1 MDVAVIGGGINGLSI
16 GYYLRTAG
24 ASVTVFEK
32 GSLGN
37 GSTERSAGGIRRQFS
52 TPINVELSKMSF
64 EVWDD
69 FEQRFG
75 EDIDFRQSGYLF
87 LAREEATADQFEA
100 TVRMQNG
107 LGVETELLDP
117 AEAVD
122 HCAGLNQDRFL
133 KGMYLGT
140 DGFADPHLAL
150 QAFSRNFMEAGGTF
164 RTRTEVTDV
173 LVDEGEVVGVEVDG
187 ETQEYDVVVNAAGP
201 WARKVA
207 QMAGLELPV
216 RPKRRRIVVVD
227 PAEPVP
233 ESVPLTI
240 DLDRGPYFR
249 PEREGSAI
257 VGGEYD
263 EEHDPDHDPDTYP
276 EKTSMEYS
284 ATLLEQLS
292 DVASYFGEET
302 RLKRGW
308 AGLYAVT
315 PDHHPIIEESMP
327 GFVSAVGFSGH
338 GFQHAPATG
347 QLVTEIIMEGEASS
361 VGISDLNRHRFVRGD
376 LIEEQNVA

>member
-1 MDVAVIGGGINGLSI
+1 E
-16 GYYLRTAG
+16 AG

-37 GSTERSAGGIRRQFS
+37 GSTERSAGGIRKQFS
-52 TPINVELSKMSF
+52 TPINVKLSKMSF

-69 FEQRFG
+69 FEARFG

-87 LAREEATADQFEA
+87 VALEEETADQFEA
-100 TVRMQNG
+100 TVRMQND

-117 AEAVD
+117 AEAVEY
-122 HCAGLNQDRFL
+122 CEGLHQDRFL

-150 QAFSRNFMEAGGTF
+150 QAFARNFAEAGGTF
-164 RTRTEVTDV
+164 ETHTEVTDV
-173 LVDEGEVVGVEVDG
+173 LVDDGAVVGVEVDG
-187 ETQEYDVVVNAAGP
+187 ESKEYDVVVNAAGP
-201 WARKVA
+201 WARQVA
-207 QMAGLELPV
+207 QMAGLDIPV
-216 RPKRRRIVVVD
+216 RPKRRRIIVVD
-227 PAEPVP
+227 PSEPMP

-249 PEREGSAI
+249 PERDGSALA
-257 VGGEYD
+257 GGEYD
-263 EEHDPDHDPDTYP
+263 EEDDPDYDPDTFP
-276 EKTSMEYS
+276 ENVGMEYS
-284 ATLLEQLS
+284 ATLLENLS
-292 DVASYFGEET
+292 DAASYFGEET

-338 GFQHAPATG
+338 GFQHGPATG
-347 QLVTEIIMEGEASS
+347 QLVTELIVEGAATS
-361 VGISDLNRHRFVRGD
+361 VDISRLNRQRFERGD

>member
-37 GSTERSAGGIRRQFS
+37 GSTERSAGGIRQQFS

-87 LAREEATADQFEA
+87 LAREEDTADQFEA

-107 LGVETELLDP
+107 LGVETELLEP
-117 AEAVD
+117 AEAGEY
-122 HCAGLNQDRFL
+122 CTGLNQDRFL
-133 KGMYLGT
+133 KGMYLET

-150 QAFSRNFMEAGGTF
+150 QAFSRNLVESGGTF
-164 RTRTEVTDV
+164 RTRAEVTDV
-173 LVDEGEVVGVEVDG
+173 LVDEGEVVGVEADG

-201 WARKVA
+201 WAREVA
-207 QMAGLELPV
+207 GMAGLDLPV

-233 ESVPLTI
+233 ESIPLTI

-292 DVASYFGEET
+292 DVATYFGEET

-347 QLVTEIIMEGEASS
+347 QLVTEIIVEGEASS
-361 VGISDLNRHRFVRGD
+361 VDISDLNRHRFERGD